1 MLTLRCAGE
10 HDAERV
16 HYLIGRL
23 EEPEQFAF
31 EPFRQNYLQN
41 LNDADIV
48 YLVAEDGEGIIAF
61 GSLMFS
67 TPLHHTAPVAEIVEL
82 IVDDRS
88 RGKSVGAQLVNA
100 LMLLARDRG
109 CCRLEVSSNRIRK
122 RAHHFYARHGFM
134 MTHYKLTMNM
144 DFKAD

>member
-1 MLTLRCAGE
+1 MLTLRRANE
-10 HDAERV
+10 NDAERV

-23 EEPEQFAF
+23 EEPEQFAY
-31 EPFRQNYLQN
+31 EPFRQTYLKN
-41 LNDADIV
+41 LYDPDIV
-48 YLVAEDGEGIIAF
+48 YLVAEDADAVVAF
-61 GSLMFS
+61 GSLAFS
-67 TPLHHTAPVAEIVEL
+67 MPLHHSAPVAEIVEL

-88 RGKSVGAQLVNA
+88 RGKSVGAQLVKVA
-100 LMLLARDRG
+100 
-109 CCRLEVSSNRIRK
+109 SNRIRK